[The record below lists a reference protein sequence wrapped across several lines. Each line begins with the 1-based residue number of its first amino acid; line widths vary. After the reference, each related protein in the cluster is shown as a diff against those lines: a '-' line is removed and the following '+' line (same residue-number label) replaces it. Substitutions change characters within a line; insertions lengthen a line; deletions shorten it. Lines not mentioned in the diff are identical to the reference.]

1 MLLHWKH
8 GLKTEERE
16 RRRGDLLLILLVG
29 VQHSPANMGFLFLAV
44 LHGSK
49 EVTWLTLFT
58 WNILPA
64 ALGNLM
70 GGWLLAVSLWYEY
83 GPSHQELEK
92 MKQYV

>member
-1 MLLHWKH
+1 
-8 GLKTEERE
+8 
-16 RRRGDLLLILLVG
+16 
-29 VQHSPANMGFLFLAV
+29 MGFLFLAV